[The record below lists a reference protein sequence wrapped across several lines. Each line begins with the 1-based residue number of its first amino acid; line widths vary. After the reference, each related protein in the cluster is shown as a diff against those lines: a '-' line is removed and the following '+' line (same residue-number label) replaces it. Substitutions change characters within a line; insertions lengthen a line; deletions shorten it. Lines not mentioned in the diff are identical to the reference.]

1 MLNIIA
7 LLHCYFSF
15 AQAGLLHFFAW
26 FLLCFGSF
34 RLLAR
39 SQIVDWGRGTG
50 SWQYD
55 LNWPDNGVLV
65 YLIFLKILITV
76 SCLSCMAAKVVIAL
90 KKFWT
95 RIVSSANE
103 FPSQLATV
111 TKLGMSIS
119 EIQRRNFGDETLRPQ
134 DTSAPRHFGIGAEVS
149 SDTSAPVP
157 KCLETLRHRFL

>member
-1 MLNIIA
+1 
-7 LLHCYFSF
+7 
-15 AQAGLLHFFAW
+15 
-26 FLLCFGSF
+26 
-34 RLLAR
+34 
-39 SQIVDWGRGTG
+39 
-50 SWQYD
+50 
-55 LNWPDNGVLV
+55 
-65 YLIFLKILITV
+65 
-76 SCLSCMAAKVVIAL
+76 MAAKVVIAL

-157 KCLETLRHRFL
+157 KCLETLRTSGENRLFKTISIFALQFQID